1 MICLQISIF
10 ELLNTTGNG
19 NEMKPARVVICLQIS
34 IFELLNT
41 TSRRACLAASS
52 CDLLTN

>member
-10 ELLNTTGNG
+10 ELLNTTSDGVCIFLSL
-19 NEMKPARVVICLQIS
+19 VVICLQIS

-41 TSRRACLAASS
+41 TGVGVANSFVEL
-52 CDLLTN
+52 